1 MKNRRICKLILSG
14 IIGGI
19 LPLAAQWHREPT
31 PNDTLQSVRILNDGR
46 VALSIYA
53 PHAQDVRV
61 SGDFPPQKATR
72 TESGVWTA
80 IVPDIKDGLY
90 RYSFTVDGV
99 NVYDPVAA
107 PMTNTGTCSART
119 WPNIFFVIYR
129 PATRKAQRN
138 CPFFT

>member
-72 TESGVWTA
+72 AESGFHRGRSKCLRPGST
-80 IVPDIKDGLY
+80 Y
-90 RYSFTVDGV
+90 RFR
-99 NVYDPVAA
+99 
-107 PMTNTGTCSART
+107 NTGDYAKIH
-119 WPNIFFVIYR
+119 WG
-129 PATRKAQRN
+129 
-138 CPFFT
+138 